1 MNSFNPELK
10 LKDTKSAIR
19 NKLIDLLT
27 KLKGF
32 KFVMTLVIE
41 LKKTESD
48 DATKYTP
55 FSSNSKAEM
64 IINESNIDDIFESI
78 YNTIISILE
87 KVRAGLLIQ

>member
-48 DATKYTP
+48 DATKYTT